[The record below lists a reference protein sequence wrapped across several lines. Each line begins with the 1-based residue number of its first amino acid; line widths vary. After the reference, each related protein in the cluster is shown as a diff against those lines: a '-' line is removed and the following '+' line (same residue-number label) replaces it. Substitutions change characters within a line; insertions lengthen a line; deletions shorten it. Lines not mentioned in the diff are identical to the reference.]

1 MSEESAQGQ
10 LSKESAQGLLS
21 KESEPEPTLEDIE
34 KLFTELFNQMSSA
47 SKKLTNLG
55 KRIREE
61 TAALPQDM
69 PDIDALERE
78 YQALPVSTRPSWFE
92 YAASHSEA
100 YNKQSCDTSCE
111 FIASQSLPEA
121 KKFAHQ

>member
-1 MSEESAQGQ
+1 MSDEPAQY
-10 LSKESAQGLLS
+10 LLS

-34 KLFTELFNQMSSA
+34 KLFTELFNQMSSV
-47 SKKLTNLG
+47 SKKLTHLG

-61 TAALPQDM
+61 TAALPM

-92 YAASHSEA
+92 FIASHSE
-100 YNKQSCDTSCE
+100 
-111 FIASQSLPEA
+111 SL
-121 KKFAHQ
+121 QQTIS